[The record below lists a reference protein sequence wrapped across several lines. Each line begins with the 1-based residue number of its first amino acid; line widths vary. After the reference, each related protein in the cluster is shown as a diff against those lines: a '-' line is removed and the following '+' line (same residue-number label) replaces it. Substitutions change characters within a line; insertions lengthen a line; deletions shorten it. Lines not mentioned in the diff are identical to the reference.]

1 MALNNHVENFTLD
14 MAPGGIAPVLN
25 VSQGDTGR
33 AYTADMYWGGASYDV
48 SGLTVRLRGRK
59 RDNTVFDYALPAPSG
74 TKVSFDLQDKEQVT
88 IIPGN
93 VECELV
99 FTDSDSRVVGTA
111 NFVIIVEEAPFDPDA
126 LSESDVEGLSEMVA
140 EQVSETIDEDI
151 SAALAPVL
159 TRLTAVE
166 GKATSNETKNTQQ
179 DTEIETLTRRVGALE
194 EALPALDEV
203 LTEKIDDLETRL
215 KSGAVADA
223 DLHLGFYLD
232 NDDDLCQ
239 VD

>member
-74 TKVSFDLQDKEQVT
+74 TKVAFDLEDKEQVT

-99 FTDSDSRVVGTA
+99 FTDSNSLVVGTA
-111 NFVIIVEEAPFDPDA
+111 NFVIIVEEAPFDPNA

-140 EQVSETIDEDI
+140 EQVSETIDGDI
-151 SAALAPVL
+151 SAAIAPVL

-166 GKATSNETKNTQQ
+166 GKATSNE
-179 DTEIETLTRRVGALE
+179 
-194 EALPALDEV
+194 
-203 LTEKIDDLETRL
+203 EKIDDLETRL

-232 NDDDLCQ
+232 NDGDLCQ

>member
-74 TKVSFDLQDKEQVT
+74 TKVAFDLEDKEQVT

-99 FTDSDSRVVGTA
+99 FTDSNSRVVGTA
-111 NFVIIVEEAPFDPDA
+111 NFVFIVEEAPFDPNA
-126 LSESDVEGLSEMVA
+126 LSESDVEGLSEMVE
-140 EQVSETIDEDI
+140 EQVSETIDRDI
-151 SAALAPVL
+151 SEALNPVL

-166 GKATSNETKNTQQ
+166 GKATSNE
-179 DTEIETLTRRVGALE
+179 
-194 EALPALDEV
+194 
-203 LTEKIDDLETRL
+203 EKIDDLETRL

-232 NDDDLCQ
+232 NDGDLCQ